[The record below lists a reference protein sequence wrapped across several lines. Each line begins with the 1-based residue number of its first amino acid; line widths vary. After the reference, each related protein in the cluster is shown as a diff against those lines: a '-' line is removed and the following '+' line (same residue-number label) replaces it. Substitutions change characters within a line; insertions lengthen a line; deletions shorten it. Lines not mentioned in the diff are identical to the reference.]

1 MPTVHQTTDTRMAN
15 PAHHNCNDATNGTS
29 VTSPTTPA
37 AACPPA
43 LQLPQPCA
51 TGPHQHNARASTAG
65 SHCPN
70 IQPQHGTRQPAG
82 GQQQAF
88 NCDMQDWMGHKVCS
102 AHTASW
108 LGEPAASP
116 LAVCTVLSSAPPPPS
131 TVSFQVSVATQS
143 WPATCLVHTAFG
155 FVQAGGLDN
164 NERAPVQP
172 LCPTNSP
179 SAQQAAQQPCVR

>member
-116 LAVCTVLSSAPPPPS
+116 LAVCTVLSSAPPPKHCQFPG
-131 TVSFQVSVATQS
+131 VSCNPELASHM
-143 WPATCLVHTAFG
+143 P
-155 FVQAGGLDN
+155 
-164 NERAPVQP
+164 RAHSIRV
-172 LCPTNSP
+172 CASRWVG
-179 SAQQAAQQPCVR
+179 QQ